1 MISHNHLHPEK
12 TYYLIEEGPWLQ
24 LERMVSVLNM
34 LTCLTAGAPM
44 QLDIKNEELASFI
57 DLLRETF
64 EPLRQLPCKRLNII
78 ETV

>member
-34 LTCLTAGAPM
+34 LTCLTAGAPC
-44 QLDIKNEELASFI
+44 S
-57 DLLRETF
+57 
-64 EPLRQLPCKRLNII
+64 
-78 ETV
+78 